1 MFCIMKRRTIQF
13 LILLLL
19 MALNLHAQSI
29 TVISYNIRLDVA
41 SDSLNRWDNRKDF
54 LIGQLNFH
62 EPEVF
67 GIQEGLLHQLV
78 EIKDGMPGY
87 TYIGKGRED
96 GLKNGEFSAI
106 FYNQDKLELLE
117 ENTFWLS
124 ETPEIHSKGWDAA
137 IKRVCTYGLFKTK
150 SGAHNFWVFNT
161 HFDHIGEEARKESV
175 FLIIERIREL
185 NKQDYPVIL
194 TGDLN
199 LEPDDPSILV
209 LSSAMH
215 DTHLLAGDKAF
226 GPEGTYNAFNFSEA
240 VTRRIDYI
248 FLSKT
253 GFQLLNYAILSDS
266 KDLRYPSDHFPVI
279 AKLSI
284 TETE

>member
-1 MFCIMKRRTIQF
+1 MIRRTPLF
-13 LILLLL
+13 LMLFLF
-19 MALNLHAQSI
+19 MALNLNAQGI
-29 TVISYNIRLDVA
+29 TVLSYNIRLDVA

-54 LIGQLNFH
+54 LIGQLNFN

-67 GIQEGLLHQLV
+67 GIQEGLLHQLE
-78 EIKDGMPGY
+78 EIKNGMPEY

-117 ENTFWLS
+117 KNTFWLS
-124 ETPEIHSKGWDAA
+124 ETPEIPSKGWDAA

-150 SGAHNFWVFNT
+150 SGGQNFWVFNT
-161 HFDHIGEEARKESV
+161 HFDHKGEEARKESV
-175 FLIIERIREL
+175 FLIIERIEEL
-185 NKQDYPVIL
+185 NRQDYPVIL

-199 LEPDDPSILV
+199 LEPDHPSILL
-209 LSSAMH
+209 LSSAMQ
-215 DTHLLAGDKAF
+215 DSYLLAGDKAF
-226 GPEGTYNAFNFSEA
+226 GPEGTFNGFNFFEP

-248 FLSKT
+248 FISKT
-253 GFQLLNYAILSDS
+253 GFQLLKYAILSDS
-266 KDLRYPSDHFPVI
+266 KDLRYPSDHFPVF

>member
-1 MFCIMKRRTIQF
+1 MKQIMLICPMFF
-13 LILLLL
+13 LLI
-19 MALNLHAQSI
+19 ALNLNAQDI
-29 TVISYNIRLDVA
+29 TVLSYNIRLDVA

-54 LIGQLNFH
+54 LIGQLNFY

-67 GIQEGLLHQLV
+67 GIQEGLLHQLE
-78 EIKDGMPGY
+78 EIKKGMPGY
-87 TYIGKGRED
+87 NYIGKGRED

-106 FYNQDKLELLE
+106 FYNPEKLELME

-124 ETPEIHSKGWDAA
+124 ETPEIPSKGWDAA

-150 SGAHNFWVFNT
+150 REGQNFWVFNT

-175 FLIIERIREL
+175 FQIIERIQEL
-185 NKQDYPVIL
+185 NTKNFPVIL

-199 LEPDDPSILV
+199 LEPDHPSILL
-209 LSSAMH
+209 LSSAMQ
-215 DTHLLAGDKAF
+215 DTHLLAGDKGF
-226 GPEGTYNAFNFSEA
+226 GPEGTFNGFNFSEPI
-240 VTRRIDYI
+240 TRRIDYI

-253 GFQLLNYAILSDS
+253 GFQLLKYAILSDS
-266 KDLRYPSDHFPVI
+266 EDLRYPSDHFPVL

-284 TETE
+284 IETE

>member
-1 MFCIMKRRTIQF
+1 MKQIT
-13 LILLLL
+13 LLLPML
-19 MALNLHAQSI
+19 FLLTALNLNAQDI
-29 TVISYNIRLDVA
+29 TVLSYNIRLDVA

-67 GIQEGLLHQLV
+67 GIQEGLLHQLE
-78 EIKDGMPGY
+78 EIKNGMPGY

-106 FYNQDKLELLE
+106 FYNPEKLELLE

-124 ETPEIHSKGWDAA
+124 ETPEIPSKGWDAA

-150 SGAHNFWVFNT
+150 GGGQNFWVFNT

-175 FLIIERIREL
+175 FQIIERIQEL
-185 NKQDYPVIL
+185 NTENFPVIL

-199 LEPDDPSILV
+199 LEPDHPSILL
-209 LSSAMH
+209 LSSAMQ

-226 GPEGTYNAFNFSEA
+226 GPEGTFNGFNFSEPI
-240 VTRRIDYI
+240 TRRIDYI

-253 GFQLLNYAILSDS
+253 GFQLLKYAILSDS
-266 KDLRYPSDHFPVI
+266 KDLRYPSDHFPVL
-279 AKLSI
+279 AKLAI

>member
-1 MFCIMKRRTIQF
+1 MIRRTPLF
-13 LILLLL
+13 LMLFLF
-19 MALNLHAQSI
+19 MALNLNAQGI
-29 TVISYNIRLDVA
+29 TVLSYNIRLDVA

-54 LIGQLNFH
+54 LIGQLNFN

-67 GIQEGLLHQLV
+67 GIQEGLLHQLE
-78 EIKDGMPGY
+78 EIKNGMPEY

-106 FYNQDKLELLE
+106 FYNQDKLELLKK
-117 ENTFWLS
+117 NTFWLS
-124 ETPEIHSKGWDAA
+124 ETPEIPSKGWDAA

-150 SGAHNFWVFNT
+150 SGGQNFWVFNT
-161 HFDHIGEEARKESV
+161 HFDHKGEEARKESV
-175 FLIIERIREL
+175 FLIIERIEEL
-185 NKQDYPVIL
+185 NRQDYPVIL

-199 LEPDDPSILV
+199 LEPDHPSILL
-209 LSSAMH
+209 LSSAMQ
-215 DTHLLAGDKAF
+215 DSYLLAGDKAF
-226 GPEGTYNAFNFSEA
+226 GPEGTFNGFNFFEP

-248 FLSKT
+248 FISKT
-253 GFQLLNYAILSDS
+253 GFQLLKYAILSDS
-266 KDLRYPSDHFPVI
+266 KDLRYPSDHFPVF

>member
-1 MFCIMKRRTIQF
+1 MKQIMLLCPMFF
-13 LILLLL
+13 LLI
-19 MALNLHAQSI
+19 AVNLNAQDI
-29 TVISYNIRLDVA
+29 TVLSYNIRLDVA

-54 LIGQLNFH
+54 LIGQMNFH

-67 GIQEGLLHQLV
+67 GIQEGLLHQLE
-78 EIKDGMPGY
+78 EIKKGMPGY
-87 TYIGKGRED
+87 NYIGKGRED

-106 FYNQDKLELLE
+106 FYNPEKLELME

-124 ETPEIHSKGWDAA
+124 ETPEIPSKGWDAA

-150 SGAHNFWVFNT
+150 REGQNFWVFNT

-175 FLIIERIREL
+175 FQIIERIQEL
-185 NKQDYPVIL
+185 NTKNFPVIL

-199 LEPDDPSILV
+199 LEPDHPSILL
-209 LSSAMH
+209 LSSAMQ
-215 DTHLLAGDKAF
+215 DTHLLAGDKGF
-226 GPEGTYNAFNFSEA
+226 GPEGTFNGFNFSEPI
-240 VTRRIDYI
+240 TRRIDYI

-253 GFQLLNYAILSDS
+253 GFQLLKYAILSDS
-266 KDLRYPSDHFPVI
+266 KDLRYPSDHFPVL

>member
-1 MFCIMKRRTIQF
+1 MTRRTILF

-19 MALNLHAQSI
+19 MALNLDAQSI

-67 GIQEGLLHQLV
+67 GIQEGLLHQLE
-78 EIKDGMPGY
+78 EIKNGMPGY
-87 TYIGKGRED
+87 NYIGKGRED
-96 GLKNGEFSAI
+96 GLKSGEFSAI
-106 FYNQDKLELLE
+106 FYNTEKLELLE

-124 ETPEIHSKGWDAA
+124 ETPEIPSKGWDAA

-150 SGAHNFWVFNT
+150 SGGQNFRVFNT

-175 FLIIERIREL
+175 FLIIERIEEL
-185 NKQDYPVIL
+185 NKQDYPVVL

-199 LEPDDPSILV
+199 LEPDHPSILL
-209 LSSAMH
+209 LSSAMQ
-215 DTHLLAGDKAF
+215 DSHLLAGVKAF
-226 GPEGTYNAFNFSEA
+226 GPEGTFNGFNFSEPI
-240 VTRRIDYI
+240 TRRIDYI

-253 GFQLLNYAILSDS
+253 GFQLLKYAILSDS
-266 KDLRYPSDHFPVI
+266 KDLRYPSDHFPVF

>member
-1 MFCIMKRRTIQF
+1 MLF
-13 LILLLL
+13 LLT
-19 MALNLHAQSI
+19 ALNLNAQDI
-29 TVISYNIRLDVA
+29 TVLSYNIRLDVA

-67 GIQEGLLHQLV
+67 GIQEGLLHQLE
-78 EIKDGMPGY
+78 EIKNGMPGY

-106 FYNQDKLELLE
+106 FYNPEKLELLE

-124 ETPEIHSKGWDAA
+124 ETPEIPSKGWDAA

-150 SGAHNFWVFNT
+150 GGGQNFWVFNT

-175 FLIIERIREL
+175 FQIIERIQKL
-185 NKQDYPVIL
+185 NTENFPVIL

-199 LEPDDPSILV
+199 LEPDHPSILL
-209 LSSAMH
+209 LSSAMQ

-226 GPEGTYNAFNFSEA
+226 GPEGTFNGFNFSEPI
-240 VTRRIDYI
+240 TRRIDYI

-253 GFQLLNYAILSDS
+253 GFQLLKYAILSDS
-266 KDLRYPSDHFPVI
+266 KDLRYPSDHFPVL
-279 AKLSI
+279 AKLAI

>member
-1 MFCIMKRRTIQF
+1 MKQIMLICPMFF
-13 LILLLL
+13 LLI
-19 MALNLHAQSI
+19 ALNLNAQDI
-29 TVISYNIRLDVA
+29 TVLSYNIRLDVA
-41 SDSLNRWDNRKDF
+41 SDSLNGWDNRKDF

-67 GIQEGLLHQLV
+67 GIQEGLLHQLE
-78 EIKDGMPGY
+78 EIKKGMPGY
-87 TYIGKGRED
+87 NYIGKGRED

-106 FYNQDKLELLE
+106 FYNPEKLELME

-124 ETPEIHSKGWDAA
+124 ETPEIPSKGWDAA

-150 SGAHNFWVFNT
+150 REGQNFWVFNT

-175 FLIIERIREL
+175 FQIIERIQEL
-185 NKQDYPVIL
+185 NTKNFPVIL

-199 LEPDDPSILV
+199 LEPDHPSILL
-209 LSSAMH
+209 LSSAMQ
-215 DTHLLAGDKAF
+215 DTHLLAGDKGF
-226 GPEGTYNAFNFSEA
+226 GPEGTFNGFNFSEPI
-240 VTRRIDYI
+240 TRRIDYI

-253 GFQLLNYAILSDS
+253 GFQLLKYAILSDS
-266 KDLRYPSDHFPVI
+266 EDLRYPSDHFPVL

-284 TETE
+284 IETE